1 VLLAGCRVGDDA
13 SVRDSILSA
22 QVEVAAAAEVK
33 PGSVIGEGD
42 LAGAAG

>member
-1 VLLAGCRVGDDA
+1 VGEGA

-22 QVEVAAAAEVK
+22 QVEVAAAGEVE
-33 PGSVIGEGD
+33 PGSVIGEGE